1 MIIISAWERGR
12 TSVLF
17 DGRLITTEALLT
29 TKLYVPRAHPNLVP
43 RARLGELLREGMNR
57 KLTLISA
64 PAGFGKTTLLSEW
77 RMIHLG
83 SEYPLAWVSL
93 EEADNDPARFLSYLI
108 GALQAVEA
116 NFGEAILATLRSPQP
131 PQIES
136 VLSALINEIASI
148 PKDFALVLD
157 DYHVIF
163 KDPVHE
169 AMSFLVDHLPPNA
182 HLVIASR
189 ADPPLPIARLRA
201 RGQMIEIRADDLRFT
216 PEETDAF
223 LRGAMGLD
231 LPEESVAALEKRTEG
246 WIAGLQLAALSV
258 RGREDISGF
267 VAALQGSSRY
277 VLDYLAEEVLQRQP
291 ADVRAFLLQTSI
303 LDRLS
308 GPLCSA
314 ATNRA
319 DGQEM
324 LERLERA
331 NLFTIPLDEV
341 RRWYRYH
348 HLFSE
353 FLRDR
358 LHQTKP
364 DQEPELHRRASS
376 WYEQNGLVHEAVGH
390 ALAAADL
397 DTTARLIEE
406 NVRDMLAHGEVAL
419 LLSWMEALPEE
430 LLRSRPRLCIA
441 FAWALLV
448 TGQSEAAELRVH
460 DLERMVDADV
470 SFPPGEREI
479 AVGDKELDS
488 FSGEAAAVRS
498 FIVRNRGDVPLS
510 IELSRQALELLSE
523 DNLTLRGIVA
533 LNLGSAYWMSG
544 DLMAANAA
552 FTEAITTSQR
562 ADNPFAVLLAMR
574 GLAELQVMG
583 GRLHRAADLY
593 RQALRLAEQRQFP
606 AAGLAHVGMG
616 ELLYEWDDLDG
627 AMRHLEEGIALGER
641 SGSTSIVLPGHVLLA
656 RVKWAQG
663 DLDSAVHIIQE
674 YEWSVHSMNLSSW
687 DLDQIAAYGARLR
700 LAQGDVGSAARLLE
714 ERGIGVDDDLDHR
727 NVLGHVMMARV
738 LIARGQHDAALT
750 LLGRS
755 LEVAET
761 TGSVDSAIE
770 ILAVEA
776 LAFDARGDEA
786 RAMAAVGRALS
797 LAEPEGYVRTF
808 VDEGEPMST
817 LLDKLLRV
825 RRKQQLSSPQNVSPE
840 YVGKLL
846 TAFRRSSG
854 SRALSTEAD
863 PLRSAQPLPEPLS
876 ERELE
881 VLTIVAAG
889 KSNLEIAGQLFVTV
903 DTVKK
908 HLTHIFRKLGV
919 RSRTQAVAQA
929 RELGLIA

>member
-1 MIIISAWERGR
+1 MIIMSAWERGR
-12 TSVLF
+12 TPGLF
-17 DGRLITTEALLT
+17 DRRLITTEALLT
-29 TKLYVPRAHPNLVP
+29 TKLYVPRAHPNLVS
-43 RARLGELLREGMNR
+43 RARLGKLLGEGMDR

-64 PAGFGKTTLLSEW
+64 PAGFGKTTMLSEW
-77 RMIHLG
+77 RMMHLG

-93 EEADNDPARFLSYLI
+93 EEADNDPARFLSYLL

-116 NFGEAILATLRSPQP
+116 NFGEAILAVLRSPQP

-136 VLSALINEIASI
+136 VLTALINEIASI

-157 DYHVIF
+157 DYHVMF
-163 KDPVHE
+163 KDAVHE
-169 AMSFLVDHLPPNA
+169 AMGFLVDHLPPNA

-189 ADPPLPIARLRA
+189 ADPPLPLARLRV

-258 RGREDISGF
+258 RGRKDISDF
-267 VAALQGSSRY
+267 VAALKGSSRY
-277 VLDYLAEEVLQRQP
+277 VLDYLAEEVLRRQP
-291 ADVRAFLLQTSI
+291 ADARAFLLQTSI

-308 GPLCSA
+308 GSLCGA
-314 ATNRA
+314 VANRG

-331 NLFTIPLDEV
+331 NLFTIPLDEE

-358 LHQTKP
+358 LHQTQP

-376 WYEQNGLVHEAVGH
+376 WYEQNGLIHGAVSH

-406 NVRDMLAHGEVAL
+406 NVRDMLAHGEAAL
-419 LLSWMEALPEE
+419 LLSWMEVLPQG

-441 FAWALLV
+441 YAWALLV

-460 DLERMVDADV
+460 DLERIVDADV
-470 SFPPGEREI
+470 SFPPSERKI
-479 AVGDKELDS
+479 ALSDKELNS

-510 IELSRQALELLSE
+510 VELSRQALELLSE
-523 DNLTLRGIVA
+523 ENLTLRGIVA

-544 DLMAANAA
+544 DLASANAA

-574 GLAELQVMG
+574 GLAESQVMR
-583 GRLHRAADLY
+583 GRLHRAAELY
-593 RQALRLAEQRQFP
+593 RRALRLAEQRRFP

-627 AMRHLEEGIALGER
+627 AMRHLEEGITLGER
-641 SGSTSIVLPGHVLLA
+641 SGSTSIVLPGHALQA
-656 RVKWAQG
+656 RVKWARG
-663 DLDSAVHIIQE
+663 DPEGALHVIRDDETTAR
-674 YEWSVHSMNLSSW
+674 
-687 DLDQIAAYGARLR
+687 DLTPYSRDLNRIVAHGARLR
-700 LAQGDVGSAARLLE
+700 LAQGDVGGASRLLE
-714 ERGIGVDDDLDHR
+714 ERGIGVDDDLDHL
-727 NVLGHVMMARV
+727 NVSEHAVLARV
-738 LIARGQHDAALT
+738 LIARGEHDAALE
-750 LLGRS
+750 LLER
-755 LEVAET
+755 LLDVAEA
-761 TGSVDSAIE
+761 TGSMGSAIE

-776 LAFDARGDEA
+776 LTFDVRGDEA

-817 LLDKLLRV
+817 LLDRLLRV
-825 RRKQQLSSPQNVSPE
+825 RRKEQLSSLQNVSVE
-840 YVGKLL
+840 YVGKLC

-863 PLRSAQPLPEPLS
+863 PLRSTQPLPEALS

-881 VLTIVAAG
+881 VLALVAAG
-889 KSNLEIAGQLFVTV
+889 RSNLEIAGQLFVTV

-929 RELGLIA
+929 RELGLIP